1 MDISSKS
8 GTKGEL
14 NESQTLP
21 NGGPKYGPSV
31 DNPAFRTP
39 DPYTIS
45 SSSLPDSYSANHLIY
60 RRNNEDNIA
69 DANKNYFG
77 TSGKSSIYLQQFSSL
92 SNSLDLRSSLPY
104 TIGPGFR
111 RGNNIPNGNLGY
123 SQTIGRQ
130 TSANF
135 FTKKTNFDTA
145 SRLPYKR
152 FGKTSKFRF
161 TSVKH
166 NCISYFDIETDQGSN
181 YYYQPG
187 ENITG
192 TININVLKSLEIR
205 FVELIV
211 VGQGQFTKRK
221 SSSGFPQ
228 TVRETYLYKEKC
240 VIGTKDSH
248 YGSVLP
254 PGRYTSKFR

>member
-1 MDISSKS
+1 MDISSKR

-45 SSSLPDSYSANHLIY
+45 SSSLSDSYSANHLIY
-60 RRNNEDNIA
+60 RRNNQDNIA

-240 VIGTKDSH
+240 VIGTRDSH